1 MIIVLFHVLY
11 LFGKFVYQSYRV
23 KRQPAAVD
31 DVVTGTEARF
41 DTSESPYTM
50 RDPEAPQEPEE
61 KPLRFFPPAYV
72 QRYVAVSDIL
82 NDTKYR
88 GKLRKV
94 VDFGCSELEYLV
106 YLKNTTGVEEILCVD
121 IDRRTLEAYKEKGA
135 PLIAEYLHTRTSPLV
150 IEICEGS
157 VTYNDKKLEK
167 TDAVICIELIEHLY
181 PDTLEDL
188 PYNIFGFIKPKLA
201 VMTTPNA
208 DFNVLFPNFS
218 GFRHADHKFE
228 WSRQQFQD
236 WAENITARYPDYV
249 VTFEGICKGPVGTE
263 HLGCCSQMAVFHRL
277 SEKDSCN
284 VGVEGLFKTVAV
296 HEYPFCTDNRSDEQK
311 ILDEATYYIRYLS
324 FQDCEMEEEVP
335 LEKLLHMLRSFR
347 ISIDV
352 LQTILEEAGWA
363 IANRDI
369 GPVVLVPPPS
379 TYSDYSTVEEAL
391 WSNYSATDEED
402 NWNREPGPPINS
414 SRLLEEDSLLNTWDN
429 WGEPSIIIPQNCS
442 VAEDSTSLFDVESLL
457 LDGISEVT
465 KDDETPKELI
475 KTSSKETLESKPS
488 LSSNIG
494 SVDDLNDSF
503 INVPSDLNESAVS
516 SDSFLNMNLE
526 DIKEGSFLEFLNPSS
541 ARDSQISRT
550 VVNLNRTLDF
560 QQYMSTSCASTSPE
574 PYLRMEQHLKDDSMC
589 NQSMS
594 AYWMLNDSIDQA
606 NESKD
611 GECKAV
617 AKNELDFDNDF
628 HSIYLN
634 KSYKESEDSDLETL
648 NSSTNVSTKHR
659 ETPSVQHD
667 SAVSKGDVSQLNSS
681 VSYASNT
688 VIDNQPQFTSSPKI
702 GTKVS
707 TTGSRRSLDRGAQKS
722 GSNLLSAIQQLQVT
736 RLSSNNTLESS
747 NASSQSN
754 NDSSIHVDSTV
765 KCSGIMELH
774 NSPQDSTREK
784 SMEVLK
790 NEVDNA
796 IDNTL
801 TVSDTSTIGST
812 LNSDK
817 HTTKEA
823 CITGPL
829 CSDDSANVTTIDE
842 GRQTAIHSARCNTE
856 SRVTDQ
862 RLTVGQES
870 RVDLIHEGKT
880 DSSSESLKDIL
891 QNIDS
896 MRNDAKDVSTI
907 SNMSLVSSSHSVQST
922 SVLKDE
928 KQVNCKDVKPNALEV
943 TEGIEAKPSSPEESV
958 DTPPNSWSPEVM
970 DSGYPNSASAQDMT
984 PEYDLSSIAQD
995 QISDSEPP
1003 SIAEAP
1009 RVGALEPVEVENG
1022 DLANNNRDGEGN
1034 NMMAV
1039 QLNELEDLQPLIDVL
1054 ENDLEN
1060 ENDIY
1065 ALENDFPMWLLRIL
1079 DMANPMDVDI
1089 HMRNRREA
1097 GFPDRAPEGDG
1108 AYGNMEQ
1115 DEGFKSS
1122 SEEDS
1127 DLENNEMG
1135 DDDNSDVNEN
1145 AVNSDSRNDQ
1155 WATGGT

>member
-1 MIIVLFHVLY
+1 M
-11 LFGKFVYQSYRV
+11 K
-23 KRQPAAVD
+23 KQPAVD
-31 DVVTGTEARF
+31 DVVTGTEARSA
-41 DTSESPYTM
+41 TSERAYTM
-50 RDPEAPQEPEE
+50 RDPEAPQEHEE

-72 QRYVAVSDIL
+72 QRYVAVTDIL

-121 IDRRTLEAYKEKGA
+121 IDRRTLETYKEKGA

-157 VTYNDKKLEK
+157 VAYNDKKLEK

-181 PDTLEDL
+181 PDTLEEL

-228 WSRQQFQD
+228 WSRQQFED
-236 WAENITARYPDYV
+236 WAENITMRYPDYA
-249 VTFEGICKGPVGTE
+249 VTFEGICKGPAGTE
-263 HLGCCSQMAVFHRL
+263 NLGCCSQMAVFHRL

-335 LEKLLHMLRSFR
+335 LEKVLHMLRTFR

-369 GPVVLVPPPS
+369 GPVVLVPPAS

-414 SRLLEEDSLLNTWDN
+414 NRLLEEDSLLNTWDN
-429 WGEPSIIIPQNCS
+429 WGEPSIIIPQNYS
-442 VAEDSTSLFDVESLL
+442 VAEDSTSLFDVESLP

-465 KDDETPKELI
+465 RDVETPKELI
-475 KTSSKETLESKPS
+475 KTSSKETP
-488 LSSNIG
+488 SNIG
-494 SVDDLNDSF
+494 SVDDLNQSF
-503 INVPSDLNESAVS
+503 VNVPSDLNESTK
-516 SDSFLNMNLE
+516 LE

-541 ARDSQISRT
+541 ARDSEISRT

-574 PYLRMEQHLKDDSMC
+574 PYLRMDQHLKDDSMC

-606 NESKD
+606 DGSGTKD
-611 GECKAV
+611 RECKAV
-617 AKNELDFDNDF
+617 AKKELDCHDDF
-628 HSIYLN
+628 HSVYLN
-634 KSYKESEDSDLETL
+634 KSHKESEDSDLETL
-648 NSSTNVSTKHR
+648 NSSTNMSAGHR
-659 ETPSVQHD
+659 D
-667 SAVSKGDVSQLNSS
+667 CGAVSREDESRLNSS

-722 GSNLLSAIQQLQVT
+722 GSNLLSAIQQVQVT
-736 RLSSNNTLESS
+736 RLSKNNTLESS
-747 NASSQSN
+747 NGSSQSN
-754 NDSSIHVDSTV
+754 NDSSIHVESAV
-765 KCSGIMELH
+765 KCSGIKELH
-774 NSPQDSTREK
+774 NDPQDSTRQK
-784 SMEVLK
+784 SMGVLK
-790 NEVDNA
+790 NKVDNA

-801 TVSDTSTIGST
+801 TDSDTSTIGST

-817 HTTKEA
+817 QTAK
-823 CITGPL
+823 
-829 CSDDSANVTTIDE
+829 DVTMIDE
-842 GRQTAIHSARCNTE
+842 GRHTAIQSASCNTD
-856 SRVTDQ
+856 SRSTDQ
-862 RLTVGQES
+862 RSTVEQES
-870 RVDLIHEGKT
+870 RVDLIHERMT
-880 DSSSESLKDIL
+880 DSTSESLKNIP

-896 MRNDAKDVSTI
+896 TRNDAKDVSTI
-907 SNMSLVSSSHSVQST
+907 SSMSLLVSSSRSVQST

-928 KQVNCKDVKPNALEV
+928 KQVDCKDVNPNALEV
-943 TEGIEAKPSSPEESV
+943 TEGIEAKPFSPEEAV

-1009 RVGALEPVEVENG
+1009 RVGALEAVEVENG

-1079 DMANPMDVDI
+1079 DMANPMDVDVQ
-1089 HMRNRREA
+1089 MRNRREP
-1097 GFPDRAPEGDG
+1097 GFPDRPPEGDG
-1108 AYGNMEQ
+1108 AYGNLEQ

-1122 SEEDS
+1122 SEEEDS

-1145 AVNSDSRNDQ
+1145 AVNSDSRNDE
-1155 WATGGT
+1155 WAAGGT

>member
-1 MIIVLFHVLY
+1 M
-11 LFGKFVYQSYRV
+11 
-23 KRQPAAVD
+23 D

-41 DTSESPYTM
+41 DTSERAYM
-50 RDPEAPQEPEE
+50 MKDPEAPQEHEE

-72 QRYVAVSDIL
+72 QRYVAVTDVL

-121 IDRRTLEAYKEKGA
+121 IDRRTLECYKEKGA

-157 VTYNDKKLEK
+157 VAYSDKKLEK

-218 GFRHADHKFE
+218 GFRHSDHKFE

-236 WAENITARYPDYV
+236 WAENITVRYPDYA

-335 LEKLLHMLRSFR
+335 LEKLLNMLRTFR

-363 IANRDI
+363 ITDRDI
-369 GPVVLVPPPS
+369 GPVVLVPPAS

-414 SRLLEEDSLLNTWDN
+414 NRFLEEDSLPNTWDN
-429 WGEPSIIIPQNCS
+429 WGEPSIIIPQNYS
-442 VAEDSTSLFDVESLL
+442 VAEDSTSLFDVESLP

-465 KDDETPKELI
+465 RDDETPKELI
-475 KTSSKETLESKPS
+475 KTNSKETSEPKPS
-488 LSSNIG
+488 LSSNFE
-494 SVDDLNDSF
+494 SVDDLNESF
-503 INVPSDLNESAVS
+503 VNVPSDLNESAVS
-516 SDSFLNMNLE
+516 SDSFLNMKLE
-526 DIKEGSFLEFLNPSS
+526 DIKEDSFLEFLNPSGP
-541 ARDSQISRT
+541 RDSQISRT
-550 VVNLNRTLDF
+550 VVNLNRTLNF

-574 PYLRMEQHLKDDSMC
+574 PYLRMDQHLKDDSMC

-606 NESKD
+606 DGSKD
-611 GECKAV
+611 RECKAV
-617 AKNELDFDNDF
+617 AKKELECDDDF
-628 HSIYLN
+628 HSVYIN
-634 KSYKESEDSDLETL
+634 KSHKESEDSNLESL
-648 NSSTNVSTKHR
+648 NSSTNVSTRHR
-659 ETPSVQHD
+659 ETLSVQHD
-667 SAVSKGDVSQLNSS
+667 SAVSREDESQLNSS

-722 GSNLLSAIQQLQVT
+722 GSNLLNAMQQLQVT

-747 NASSQSN
+747 NESSQSN
-754 NDSSIHVDSTV
+754 TDSSIHVD
-765 KCSGIMELH
+765 
-774 NSPQDSTREK
+774 PQDSTRQK
-784 SMEVLK
+784 SMGVLK
-790 NEVDNA
+790 NKMDNA
-796 IDNTL
+796 IENTL
-801 TVSDTSTIGST
+801 TDSDTSTIGST

-817 HTTKEA
+817 QTTKEA

-842 GRQTAIHSARCNTE
+842 GRQTAIQSASCNTE
-856 SRVTDQ
+856 SRLTDQ
-862 RLTVGQES
+862 RLTVEQES
-870 RVDLIHEGKT
+870 RVDLIHNGKT

-896 MRNDAKDVSTI
+896 TRNDAKDVSTI
-907 SNMSLVSSSHSVQST
+907 SNMPLVSSSHSVEST

-928 KQVNCKDVKPNALEV
+928 KQVDCKDVKPNALDV
-943 TEGIEAKPSSPEESV
+943 AEGIEAKPSSPEEPV

-970 DSGYPNSASAQDMT
+970 DSGYPNSASAQDIT

-1009 RVGALEPVEVENG
+1009 RVGALEAVEVENG

-1089 HMRNRREA
+1089 QMRNR
-1097 GFPDRAPEGDG
+1097 RAPEGDG
-1108 AYGNMEQ
+1108 VYGNMEQ

-1122 SEEDS
+1122 SEEDDS

-1155 WATGGT
+1155 WAAGGT

>member
-1 MIIVLFHVLY
+1 
-11 LFGKFVYQSYRV
+11 
-23 KRQPAAVD
+23 
-31 DVVTGTEARF
+31 
-41 DTSESPYTM
+41 
-50 RDPEAPQEPEE
+50 
-61 KPLRFFPPAYV
+61 
-72 QRYVAVSDIL
+72 
-82 NDTKYR
+82 
-88 GKLRKV
+88 
-94 VDFGCSELEYLV
+94 
-106 YLKNTTGVEEILCVD
+106 
-121 IDRRTLEAYKEKGA
+121 
-135 PLIAEYLHTRTSPLV
+135 
-150 IEICEGS
+150 
-157 VTYNDKKLEK
+157 
-167 TDAVICIELIEHLY
+167 
-181 PDTLEDL
+181 
-188 PYNIFGFIKPKLA
+188 
-201 VMTTPNA
+201 
-208 DFNVLFPNFS
+208 
-218 GFRHADHKFE
+218 
-228 WSRQQFQD
+228 
-236 WAENITARYPDYV
+236 
-249 VTFEGICKGPVGTE
+249 
-263 HLGCCSQMAVFHRL
+263 MAVFHRL

-335 LEKLLHMLRSFR
+335 LEKVLHMLRTFR

-363 IANRDI
+363 ITNRDI
-369 GPVVLVPPPS
+369 GPVVLVPPAS

-414 SRLLEEDSLLNTWDN
+414 NRLLEEDSLLNTWDN
-429 WGEPSIIIPQNCS
+429 WGEPSIIIPQNYS
-442 VAEDSTSLFDVESLL
+442 VTEDSTSLFDVESLP

-465 KDDETPKELI
+465 RDHETPKELI
-475 KTSSKETLESKPS
+475 KTSSKQTPEPKPS

-494 SVDDLNDSF
+494 SVDDLNESF

-516 SDSFLNMNLE
+516 SDSFLNMKLE
-526 DIKEGSFLEFLNPSS
+526 DIKEGSFLQFLNPS
-541 ARDSQISRT
+541 T

-574 PYLRMEQHLKDDSMC
+574 PYLRMDQHLKDDSMC

-594 AYWMLNDSIDQA
+594 AYWTLNDSIDQA
-606 NESKD
+606 DGSKD
-611 GECKAV
+611 RECKAV
-617 AKNELDFDNDF
+617 AKKELDCDDDF
-628 HSIYLN
+628 HSVYFN
-634 KSYKESEDSDLETL
+634 KSHKESEDSDLESL
-648 NSSTNVSTKHR
+648 NSSTNVSTRHR
-659 ETPSVQHD
+659 ERPSVQHD
-667 SAVSKGDVSQLNSS
+667 SAVSREDESQLNSS

-702 GTKVS
+702 GTKV
-707 TTGSRRSLDRGAQKS
+707 TTTDSRRSLDRGAQKS

-747 NASSQSN
+747 NASSQIN
-754 NDSSIHVDSTV
+754 NDSSIHVESAV
-765 KCSGIMELH
+765 KCSGIKELH
-774 NSPQDSTREK
+774 NDPQDSTRQK
-784 SMEVLK
+784 SMGVLK
-790 NEVDNA
+790 NKVDNA

-801 TVSDTSTIGST
+801 TDSDTSTIGST

-817 HTTKEA
+817 QRAKEA

-829 CSDDSANVTTIDE
+829 CSDDSANVTTIDK
-842 GRQTAIHSARCNTE
+842 GRQTAIQSASCNTE
-856 SRVTDQ
+856 SRLADQ
-862 RLTVGQES
+862 RLTVEQES
-870 RVDLIHEGKT
+870 RVDLVHEGTT

-896 MRNDAKDVSTI
+896 TRNDAKDVSTI
-907 SNMSLVSSSHSVQST
+907 SNMSLVSSSYGVQST
-922 SVLKDE
+922 SVLEDE
-928 KQVNCKDVKPNALEV
+928 KQVDCKDVNPNAVEV
-943 TEGIEAKPSSPEESV
+943 TEGIEAKPSSPEEAV

-1009 RVGALEPVEVENG
+1009 RVGALEAVEVENG

-1034 NMMAV
+1034 NMIAV

-1079 DMANPMDVDI
+1079 DMANPMEVDI
-1089 HMRNRREA
+1089 QMRNRRDP
-1097 GFPDRAPEGDG
+1097 GFPDRPPGDCSV
-1108 AYGNMEQ
+1108 YQ
-1115 DEGFKSS
+1115 I
-1122 SEEDS
+1122 
-1127 DLENNEMG
+1127 
-1135 DDDNSDVNEN
+1135 
-1145 AVNSDSRNDQ
+1145 
-1155 WATGGT
+1155 